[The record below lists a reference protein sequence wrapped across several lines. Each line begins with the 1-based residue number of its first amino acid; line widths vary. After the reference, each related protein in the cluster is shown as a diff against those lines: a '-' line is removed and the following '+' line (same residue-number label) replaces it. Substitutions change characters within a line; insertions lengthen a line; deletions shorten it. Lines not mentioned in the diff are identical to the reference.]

1 MGRSVRLDG
10 PTFVWEGELWREGL
24 RLVAGVDEA
33 GRGPLAGPVMA
44 AAVVFPPCFSA
55 PWLAQVDDSKRLSP
69 SRRKALLPLIRANAL
84 AVGVGMASPEEID
97 TLGIVPATRLAME
110 RALVALGVHPQ
121 AILVDAVP
129 LEIKGVRCIPL
140 VHGDRLSLSVAA
152 ASIVAKV
159 ERDALMEALDAYYPG
174 YGFRRH
180 KGYPTPQHLLAL
192 RHLGPS
198 PIHRRSF
205 APVREVQEWET
216 QGRR

>member
-1 MGRSVRLDG
+1 MGNYVRLDG
-10 PTFVWEGELWREGL
+10 PTFFWEERFWRGGL

-33 GRGPLAGPVMA
+33 GRGPLAGPVVA
-44 AAVVFPPCFSA
+44 AAVVFPTCFSA

-69 SRRKALLPLIRANAL
+69 SRRKALVPQIRANAL
-84 AVGVGMASPEEID
+84 AVGVGVASPEEID

-110 RALVALGVHPQ
+110 RAVGALGVPPQ
-121 AILVDAVP
+121 AVLVDAMP

-140 VHGDRLSLSVAA
+140 VHGDHLSLSVAA

-159 ERDALMEALDAYYPG
+159 ERDALMEALDVHYPG

-180 KGYPTPQHLLAL
+180 KGYPTPQHLEAL
-192 RHLGPS
+192 RRLGPS